1 MDTTSHDGTD
11 DNFKETYFVLSEN
24 NLIQFH
30 VSFLISTSLL
40 KWMLLNY
47 WPKFVYQSESDDQ
60 ERGVL
65 NVKNCRLKKVE
76 FKDVVGNRMYG
87 FILMAKGK
95 TFEFYGIS
103 ADETNKWVMA
113 LK

>member
-40 KWMLLNY
+40 KSMLLNLLH
-47 WPKFVYQSESDDQ
+47 KLYQSESDDQ

-103 ADETNKWVMA
+103 ADETNKWIMA